1 MFTTFVLA
9 TLLNVTAKTDTIIVQ
24 QDPRIDLLVQKQA
37 QINKRSAMLTS
48 SGMYKGFRLQVAST
62 QNREEA
68 FKLKTLLMSRFS
80 THKAYIL
87 FQSPYFKVR
96 IGNFLKREDAEKL
109 RQQMQKQF
117 PSGVYLVDDAIEYT
131 PTEEEE
137 NTSN

>member
-1 MFTTFVLA
+1 MLAAFVITAVLH
-9 TLLNVTAKTDTIIVQ
+9 VTATPDTVIVQ
-24 QDPRIDLLVQKQA
+24 QDPRIDILVQKQA

-68 FKLKTLLMSRFS
+68 FKLITLLISRFPN
-80 THKAYIL
+80 HKSYIL

-96 IGNFLKREDAEKL
+96 IGNFLKREEAEKL

-137 NTSN
+137 NSLN

>member
-1 MFTTFVLA
+1 MLATFVLA
-9 TLLNVTAKTDTIIVQ
+9 TLLNVSAKADTVIVL
-24 QDPRIDLLVQKQA
+24 QDPRIEILAQKQA

-68 FKLKTLLMSRFS
+68 FKLKTLLISRFPN
-80 THKAYIL
+80 HKSYIL

-137 NTSN
+137 TTTN